1 MLQMTLHRPS
11 EPEYAVAREGT
22 VFVRLPRGIVRG
34 EGSDRLDLLHRLS
47 TNATRELEAGGE
59 TTTILTTD
67 KGRILEV
74 VRVVAFADHL
84 LMILSGTD
92 AERVRA
98 WLDKYTIMDDFR
110 TADVSADHAVFGVY
124 GMRSRSTVSLA
135 IGPDLPD
142 AGQFRQSAVEGHRV
156 VVMRDTRLGGAGGFL
171 LVADAAGADLVAAR
185 LAEAG
190 AQELGADTYET
201 LRIEAGQPAVGR
213 ELSESYNPL
222 EAGLVQLVSFTKG
235 CYIGQE
241 VIARLDSYDK
251 VQRHLVGLLIEGSV
265 EGELPELT
273 VHDAVDG
280 AAVGAV
286 TSVAF
291 SPTLGHAIALAYV
304 RTQHAIPGAEVW
316 LAPSEGADETA
327 RLRATITK
335 LPFDR

>member
-1 MLQMTLHRPS
+1 MKLFRPS
-11 EPEYAVAREGT
+11 ENEYAIAHEGA
-22 VFVRLPRGIVRG
+22 VFVRIARGVIRG
-34 EGSDRLDLLHRLS
+34 DGADRLDLLHRLS

-74 VRVVAFADHL
+74 VRIVAFAEHI
-84 LMILSGTD
+84 LMILAGTD
-92 AERVRA
+92 VEAVRVWLER
-98 WLDKYTIMDDFR
+98 YTIMDDFR
-110 TADVSADHAVFGVY
+110 TSDVTGEYAVFGVY
-124 GMRSRSTVSLA
+124 GGRARSTVSLA

-142 AGQFRQSAVEGHRV
+142 AGAFRQAALDGGRV

-171 LVADAAGADLVAAR
+171 LLADASAAGEVAER
-185 LAEAG
+185 LAATG
-190 AQELGADTYET
+190 ARELTSETYEA
-201 LRIEAGQPAVGR
+201 LRIEAGQPAPGR
-213 ELSESYNPL
+213 ELSERYNPL

-251 VQRHLVGLLIEGSV
+251 VQRHLVGLV
-265 EGELPELT
+265 
-273 VHDAVDG
+273 VDG
-280 AAVGAV
+280 AVTEETPELAVQETTGGATVGAV
-286 TSVAF
+286 TSLAW
-291 SPTLGHAIALAYV
+291 SPALGRPIALAYV

-316 LAPSEGADETA
+316 LAPSGADDAA